1 MDLYNENYRQL
12 NLLFDDVLLSQDR
25 MISRVRDEL
34 PIYLEV
40 LERHRYT
47 TVARLTYFLQDG
59 VGRITPDPDARIR
72 IYHDAQMAE
81 ATHCYPQ
88 SDREPMKGVLAALSD
103 VVDHRWKMNRLLD
116 KWLDFLIHQ
125 GHGVETLRPATA
137 AEWPVAS
144 PAVDI
149 NLERFKKQNLP
160 EDQG

>member
-1 MDLYNENYRQL
+1 MHLYAENYRQL
-12 NLLFDDVLLSQDR
+12 TLLFDDLLLTQDR
-25 MISRVRDEL
+25 MISRVRNEL

-47 TVARLTYFLQDG
+47 TVVRLTYFLEDS
-59 VGRITPDPDARIR
+59 VGRITPDPDARLR

-88 SDREPMKGVLAALSD
+88 SDREPMKGVLAALRD

-125 GHGVETLRPATA
+125 GHGVDTLRPASVE
-137 AEWPVAS
+137 EWPLAS
-144 PAVDI
+144 APVDI
-149 NLERFKKQNLP
+149 NLERFERKKAFR
-160 EDQG
+160 DQD